1 MRNLKENTPD
11 VSSPNLRK
19 KPRRFHSR
27 AFLFTFLQIQQRFA
41 QALAGASGKV
51 LRPADA
57 QERRAVDHALVFKL
71 SVLAEE
77 NADDVR
83 ALAPELSHLKAG
95 VADGGVADV
104 GFRRALALAAAD
116 HVVR

>member
-19 KPRRFHSR
+19 KPRHFHSR

-41 QALAGASGKV
+41 QALAGAAGKV

-57 QERRAVDHALVFKL
+57 QE
-71 SVLAEE
+71 
-77 NADDVR
+77 
-83 ALAPELSHLKAG
+83 
-95 VADGGVADV
+95 
-104 GFRRALALAAAD
+104 
-116 HVVR
+116 